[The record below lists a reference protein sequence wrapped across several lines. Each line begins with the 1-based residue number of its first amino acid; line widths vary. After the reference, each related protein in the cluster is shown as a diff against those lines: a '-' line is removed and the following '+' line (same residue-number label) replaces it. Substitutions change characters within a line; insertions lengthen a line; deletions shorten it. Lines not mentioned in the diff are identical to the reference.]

1 MALRLQNMR
10 DRKKDQGVKICP
22 PVSLSEIDFIE
33 PPPKK
38 RLQEENG
45 NNDGDDEEK
54 QATLET
60 MMSKGSQKTAN

>member
-10 DRKKDQGVKICP
+10 ERKKDQGVKICP

-38 RLQEENG
+38 RLEEDSSRMAG
-45 NNDGDDEEK
+45 GGPGDDDDR
-54 QATLET
+54 
-60 MMSKGSQKTAN
+60 